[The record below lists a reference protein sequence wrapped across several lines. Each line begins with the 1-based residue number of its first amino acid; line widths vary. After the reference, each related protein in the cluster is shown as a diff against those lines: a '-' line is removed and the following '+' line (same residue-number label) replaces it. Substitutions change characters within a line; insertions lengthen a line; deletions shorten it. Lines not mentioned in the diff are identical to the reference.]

1 MRRPLRQ
8 PTAVIERLAVI
19 AMLATAGIGS
29 ALAAPLA
36 HLQPGERPVAGS
48 TEAELW
54 YGMDQAEKQIRQS
67 PYVVRDPA
75 LQAYVEG
82 VVCKIAGPHC
92 KDLRVYVVDI
102 PVFNASMAPNGAT
115 MVFTGALL
123 RMRDESELAVVLGHE
138 FAHYKARHSL
148 EGWNSAKRTTAFLS
162 TFGLVTWTVGIPI
175 AGDLATLGGVSS
187 LFKQSRDNER
197 EADRLGFEAATAQ
210 GYDPQAGVRV
220 WERLRREE
228 KADRTRKDRAV
239 FASHPQ
245 SEERIA
251 DIRAAAA
258 KIPPGPAITNA
269 DAYRSATRPFQE
281 KWLAEELSRRTYD
294 STIQVFTELQQDAAT
309 DTKAL
314 STFYLGEAY
323 RRRNKNDDKTKAA
336 ELYAQALAQPQ
347 PPVATWREQG
357 MLLRD
362 QGDKAGALVSLRRY
376 LEVAPNA
383 DDAAVIKHYVTKLE
397 STP

>member
-1 MRRPLRQ
+1 MRRRLRQ
-8 PTAVIERLAVI
+8 CVATV

-29 ALAAPLA
+29 ALAAPLT
-36 HLQPGERPVAGS
+36 HLQPGERPTTGS

-82 VVCKIAGPHC
+82 VVCKVAGPHC
-92 KDLRVYVVDI
+92 KDMRVYIVDI
-102 PVFNASMAPNGAT
+102 PAFNASMAPNGAT
-115 MVFTGALL
+115 MVFSGALL

-148 EGWNSAKRTTAFLS
+148 EGWNSAKRTSAFLS
-162 TFGLVTWTVGIPI
+162 TFGLVTWTIGIPI
-175 AGDLATLGGVSS
+175 AGDLAMLGGMSS

-228 KADRTRKDRAV
+228 KADRTHRDRAV

-258 KIPPGPAITNA
+258 KIPSGSAITNV
-269 DAYRSATRPFQE
+269 DTYRAAMQPFQE
-281 KWLAEELSRRTYD
+281 KWLASELSRRSYD
-294 STIQVFTELQQDAAT
+294 TTIQVFTELQQEALPE
-309 DTKAL
+309 TKAL
-314 STFYLGEAY
+314 YTFYLGEAY
-323 RRRNKNDDKTKAA
+323 RRRNKNDDRTRAA
-336 ELYAQALAQPQ
+336 TLYAEALAQPQ
-347 PPVATWREQG
+347 PPAACWREQG

-362 QGDKAGALVSLRRY
+362 QGDKSGALASLRRY
-376 LEVAPNA
+376 LEAAPDA
-383 DDAAVIKHYVTKLE
+383 DDAALINHYVTKLE
-397 STP
+397 TTP

>member
-1 MRRPLRQ
+1 MAALTMCRLLRQ
-8 PTAVIERLAVI
+8 CVATI

-29 ALAAPLA
+29 PLAAPLT
-36 HLQPGERPVAGS
+36 HLQPGERPTTGS

-75 LQAYVEG
+75 LQAYVES
-82 VVCKIAGPHC
+82 VVCKVAGPHC
-92 KDLRVYVVDI
+92 RDMRVYIVDI

-115 MVFTGALL
+115 MVFSGALL

-148 EGWNSAKRTTAFLS
+148 EGWNSAKRTSAFLS
-162 TFGLVTWTVGIPI
+162 TFGLVTWTIGIPI
-175 AGDLATLGGVSS
+175 AGDLAMLGGMST

-228 KADRTRKDRAV
+228 KADRTHKDRAV

-251 DIRAAAA
+251 DIRAAAT
-258 KIPPGPAITNA
+258 KMHSGTAITNA
-269 DAYRSATRPFQE
+269 DAYRAAMQPFQE
-281 KWLAEELSRRTYD
+281 KWLASELSRRTYD
-294 STIQVFTELQQDAAT
+294 TTIQVFTELQQEALPEA
-309 DTKAL
+309 KAL
-314 STFYLGEAY
+314 YTFYLGEAH
-323 RRRNKNDDKTKAA
+323 RRRNKNDDRTRAA
-336 ELYAQALAQPQ
+336 KLYAEALAQPQ
-347 PPVATWREQG
+347 PPVACWREQG

-362 QGDKAGALVSLRRY
+362 QGDKSGALASLRRY
-376 LEVAPNA
+376 LEAAPDA
-383 DDAAVIKHYVTKLE
+383 DDAALIKHYITKLE

>member
-1 MRRPLRQ
+1 MAALTMRRLLRQ
-8 PTAVIERLAVI
+8 CVAMV
-19 AMLATAGIGS
+19 AMLATAGVGS
-29 ALAAPLA
+29 ALAAPLT
-36 HLQPGERPVAGS
+36 HLQPGERPTTGS

-82 VVCKIAGPHC
+82 VVCKVAGPHC
-92 KDLRVYVVDI
+92 KDMRVYIVDI

-115 MVFTGALL
+115 MVFSGALL

-148 EGWNSAKRTTAFLS
+148 EGWNSAKRTSAFLS
-162 TFGLVTWTVGIPI
+162 TFGLVTWTIGIPI
-175 AGDLATLGGVSS
+175 AGDLAMLGGMSS

-197 EADRLGFEAATAQ
+197 EADRLGFDVATAQ

-228 KADRTRKDRAV
+228 KADRTHKDRAV

-245 SEERIA
+245 SEERIG

-258 KIPPGPAITNA
+258 KIPSGSATITNA
-269 DAYRSATRPFQE
+269 DAYRAAMQPFQE
-281 KWLAEELSRRTYD
+281 KWLASELSRRTYD
-294 STIQVFTELQQDAAT
+294 TTIQVFTELQREALPE
-309 DTKAL
+309 TKAL
-314 STFYLGEAY
+314 YTFYLGEAY
-323 RRRNKNDDKTKAA
+323 RRRNKNDDRTRAA
-336 ELYAQALAQPQ
+336 TLYAEALAQPQ
-347 PPVATWREQG
+347 PPAACWREQG

-362 QGDKAGALVSLRRY
+362 QGDTSGALASLRRY
-376 LEVAPNA
+376 LEAAPNA
-383 DDAAVIKHYVTKLE
+383 DDAALIKHYVTKLE